1 MAVSAGRPMM
11 VIGRTKK
18 NINMTRRNEVEGG
31 GDHALRNLHRR
42 RYHHLATIGVNII
55 DLIGD
60 GIVDHDRDH
69 ILPIAVVMT
78 VKTAMMQEESITKN
92 HQSEGAKA
100 RNEVVNLHQAR
111 RKAVIIIKEVK
122 AAIKKIRRKRRKG
135 GLPLKEV
142 LDTKETGLNLCR
154 RLHHLLIAAVGMTM
168 IQMLEDLQL
177 VVKRSRCIL
186 TKQLMIW

>member
-1 MAVSAGRPMM
+1 MM
-11 VIGRTKK
+11 VIVGRTKK
-18 NINMTRRNEVEGG
+18 NIMTRRNEEVEGG

-42 RYHHLATIGVNII
+42 RNHHLATIGVNII
-55 DLIGD
+55 DLIGE

-100 RNEVVNLHQAR
+100 RNEVVNHQAR

-168 IQMLEDLQL
+168 IQMLDDLQL
-177 VVKRSRCIL
+177 VVKRLRCTL